1 MAYVEKQTPEFI
13 GKDNVK
19 SYMISNDS
27 ENIMIENQTSPLKET
42 KGFLETKDVNVK
54 SLEEGAYNM
63 NERRSSLSSRSS
75 EIDREMTEYN
85 KELLSSSKR
94 KPEPQNV
101 PGSPSIDIRLS
112 LAALSSRF
120 NESI

>member
-1 MAYVEKQTPEFI
+1 
-13 GKDNVK
+13 
-19 SYMISNDS
+19 
-27 ENIMIENQTSPLKET
+27 
-42 KGFLETKDVNVK
+42 
-54 SLEEGAYNM
+54 M

-75 EIDREMTEYN
+75 EIDREMIEYN
-85 KELLSSSKR
+85 QELLSSRKR

-101 PGSPSIDIRLS
+101 PDSPSVDIRLS